1 MADSVLVT
9 GASSQLGVFALPR
22 LQAAGF
28 SVLAL
33 SRRAP
38 PSAME
43 VAERVR
49 WQNPGPIPGAG
60 SAAEHLLSCGPLDL
74 AIALVSQQTGLK
86 RVVAFSTSSILTKAG
101 SANPAE
107 SEHMAEIREQELRLK
122 KLSNERGISLVLLR
136 PTLIYG
142 CGLDRNISTLARF
155 GRRFGFIP
163 LAGEA
168 GGLRQPV
175 HADDLAAVAV
185 HALSI
190 DHATSLESVAC
201 GGSTLSYHQMAEKIA
216 AACGESVR
224 TRALPPWMLATAV
237 RAASLLPAFRTINTE
252 MVYRQSQDM
261 VFNDTA
267 LREALTSRGG
277 VWISTR
283 VTVAARDEAAL
294 AVRAAEMRA
303 SGADRTSPPVVAAR
317 RASRSWFTRAEALS
331 PEASCTS
338 PAETMSAP
346 DRARTR

>member
-1 MADSVLVT
+1 MMTDSVLVT

-49 WQNPGPIPGAG
+49 WQHPGPLPGQSSDIERLPAG
-60 SAAEHLLSCGPLDL
+60 SAQHLLSCGPLDL
-74 AIALVSQQTGLK
+74 AISLVSKQTGLK
-86 RVVAFSTSSILTKAG
+86 RLVAFSTSSILTKAG
-101 SANPAE
+101 SVNLAE
-107 SEHMAEIREQELRLK
+107 SEYMAEIREQELRLK
-122 KLSNERGISLVLLR
+122 ELCDERGIFLVLLR

-168 GGLRQPV
+168 QGLRQPV

-190 DHATSLESVAC
+190 DHTTSLESVAC
-201 GGSTLSYHQMAEKIA
+201 GGSTLSYHQMVQKIA

-224 TRALPPWMLATAV
+224 TRTLPTWMLAVAV
-237 RAASLLPAFRTINTE
+237 RAASLLPAFRTFNTE
-252 MVYRQSQDM
+252 MVYRQSRDM

-267 LREALTSRGG
+267 LREALNYQPRPFEPT
-277 VWISTR
+277 
-283 VTVAARDEAAL
+283 AADFEVPEEAQKL
-294 AVRAAEMRA
+294 QLP
-303 SGADRTSPPVVAAR
+303 SP
-317 RASRSWFTRAEALS
+317 
-331 PEASCTS
+331 
-338 PAETMSAP
+338 
-346 DRARTR
+346 

>member
-38 PSAME
+38 PTATE
-43 VAERVR
+43 VSERVR
-49 WQNPGPIPGAG
+49 WQNPGSIPGEG
-60 SAAEHLLSCGPLDL
+60 SAVEHLPVGPAQHLLSCGPLDL
-74 AIALVSQQTGLK
+74 AIVLVSQQAGLK
-86 RVVAFSTSSILTKAG
+86 RLVAFSTSSILTKAG

-107 SEHMAEIREQELRLK
+107 SEQMAEIREQELRLK
-122 KLSNERGISLVLLR
+122 ELCEERGIALVLLR

-185 HALSI
+185 YALSI
-190 DHATSLESVAC
+190 DHTTSLESVAC
-201 GGSTLSYHQMAEKIA
+201 GGSTLSYHQMAQKIA
-216 AACGESVR
+216 AACGERVR
-224 TRALPPWMLATAV
+224 TRTLPTWMLATAV

-252 MVYRQSQDM
+252 MVYRQSRDM
-261 VFNDTA
+261 VFDDTA
-267 LREALTSRGG
+267 LREALNYKPRPFEPTPADFK
-277 VWISTR
+277 VPE
-283 VTVAARDEAAL
+283 EAQKL
-294 AVRAAEMRA
+294 QLPAV
-303 SGADRTSPPVVAAR
+303 P
-317 RASRSWFTRAEALS
+317 
-331 PEASCTS
+331 
-338 PAETMSAP
+338 
-346 DRARTR
+346 